1 MKQPERK
8 TPDHDRAGEVFISG
22 VDTGPR
28 DTERE
33 NSTPTEE
40 QARLHTL
47 ANRSPESAA
56 EEKEDEDA

>member
-8 TPDHDRAGEVFISG
+8 TPGSEPLGEVIISG

-28 DTERE
+28 DTERQ

-47 ANRSPESAA
+47 TNSSPASAA
-56 EEKEDEDA
+56 EEKEDEDG